1 MNKITNYDDFI
12 NFIKA
17 ERYNQ
22 HLSQEKLGKLC
33 GLKQQ
38 YIYQIESK
46 KVVPSL
52 ETAIKIVAALG
63 LEIKL

>member
-1 MNKITNYDDFI
+1 MKKITNYDDFI
-12 NFIKA
+12 NFIKT

-22 HLSQEKLGKLC
+22 HLSQKKLGELC

-46 KVVPSL
+46 KVVPNL
-52 ETAIKIVAALG
+52 ETTMKIVAALG
-63 LEIKL
+63 FEINL

>member
-12 NFIKA
+12 NFIKT

-22 HLSQEKLGKLC
+22 HLSQKKLGELC

-46 KVVPSL
+46 KVIPNL
-52 ETAIKIVAALG
+52 ETTMKIVAALG
-63 LEIKL
+63 FEIKL